1 VTEGQRVKKG
11 DPLFVLSTDQASRGE
26 PQAQAAAIEH
36 IRARLQRA
44 ARERQAQQHIET
56 GETGLLHERVR
67 SMETELEQL
76 DASIEVQT
84 KRATTA
90 RSTAESYRAY
100 FERHLLTRLDLER
113 ADADALEQLGRQHE
127 LQRTRTALLREL
139 EAARGAL
146 QTARFATEKRV
157 AELERQELSLQQEL
171 TESDLRRIQV
181 ITAPMDGTATSILGE
196 RGATAHPQTPLL
208 AILPNDS
215 TLQAQLLAP
224 SRAIGSIA
232 VGDRVSL
239 RYQAFPYQQY
249 GVSSG
254 VITEISKTLLT
265 SAELDGPIRSDEPVY
280 RVTVA
285 LAAQTMAAGTEH
297 LPLRAGMQLEAD
309 IWLERRRLIAWLFDP
324 LSQLAGG
331 AR

>member
-1 VTEGQRVKKG
+1 
-11 DPLFVLSTDQASRGE
+11 
-26 PQAQAAAIEH
+26 
-36 IRARLQRA
+36 
-44 ARERQAQQHIET
+44 
-56 GETGLLHERVR
+56 
-67 SMETELEQL
+67 
-76 DASIEVQT
+76 
-84 KRATTA
+84 
-90 RSTAESYRAY
+90 
-100 FERHLLTRLDLER
+100 LLTRLDVER
-113 ADADALEQLGRQHE
+113 ADADALEQLGREHE

-139 EAARGAL
+139 EAARAAL
-146 QTARFATEKRV
+146 QTARFASEKRV

-171 TESDLRRIQV
+171 TESDWRRVQV
-181 ITAPMDGTATSILGE
+181 ITAPVDGTATAILGE

-224 SRAIGSIA
+224 SRATGSIA
-232 VGDRVSL
+232 LGDRVSL
-239 RYQAFPYQQY
+239 RFQAFPYQQY

-265 SAELDGPIRSDEPVY
+265 SAELEGPVRIDEPVY
-280 RVTVA
+280 RVTVG
-285 LAAQTMAAGTEH
+285 LSAQTIAAGTKH
-297 LPLRAGMQLEAD
+297 LPLRAGMQLDAD